1 MKTGKMIIVATI
13 LSCASIIVAEEYTP
27 EQKQELGNK
36 AVHEMMQKIFSEAM
50 AAKRA
55 FLEGS
60 QREIPLSNF
69 ATTAPRSEFIVNAD
83 ISEELAAGTQSST
96 VYVSTDGQLTW
107 QSAPANPLGTAG
119 YETTWGG
126 IINTNDGSSAYS
138 YLSGLVDS
146 EALGESFGTIIV
158 SGTPHNEDGNWP
170 PAVSYTHL
178 RAHETAS

>member
-1 MKTGKMIIVATI
+1 MEEISMKTGKTIIATTI
-13 LSCASIIVAEEYTP
+13 LLCASLIVAEEYTP

-55 FLEGS
+55 FLES
-60 QREIPLSNF
+60 NQREIPLSNF

-107 QSAPANPLGTAG
+107 QSAPA
-119 YETTWGG
+119 
-126 IINTNDGSSAYS
+126 
-138 YLSGLVDS
+138 
-146 EALGESFGTIIV
+146 
-158 SGTPHNEDGNWP
+158 TPPGNSWI
-170 PAVSYTHL
+170 
-178 RAHETAS
+178 